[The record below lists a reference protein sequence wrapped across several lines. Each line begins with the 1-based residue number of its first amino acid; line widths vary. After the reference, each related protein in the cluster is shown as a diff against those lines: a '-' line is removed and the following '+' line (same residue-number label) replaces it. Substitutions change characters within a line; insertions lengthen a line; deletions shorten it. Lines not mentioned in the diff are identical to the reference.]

1 MATVKVKVSSVTR
14 EKVNGTTTVVATK
27 RPKLNEIR
35 PVAK

>member
-1 MATVKVKVSSVTR
+1 MATIKVKVKTVVR
-14 EKVNGTTTVVATK
+14 EKVNGTTTVVLAK